1 MPSFLRFCVPILLCS
16 SACGSCGETS
26 TTVQR
31 DYVARER
38 EAFVFQV
45 PRDKLIAELR
55 SVLADRGDDLVEA
68 DPAAAT
74 LHTKL
79 RREHDYVIHIV
90 ELRDGRAVHIV
101 HQTFN
106 AAGEVLEGV
115 AALDLEWE
123 LAQRAE
129 PDRAIAIMRE
139 ANQRADKVPVRGP

>member
-1 MPSFLRFCVPILLCS
+1 MPSFLRFCVPILLGS

-31 DYVARER
+31 EYVARER
-38 EAFVFQV
+38 EAFVFEV

-55 SVLADRGDDLVEA
+55 GVLADRGDELVEA

-79 RREHDYVIHIV
+79 RRDHDYVIHII
-90 ELRDGRAVHIV
+90 ELRQGCVVHII
-101 HQTFN
+101 HRTFN
-106 AAGEVLEGV
+106 GAGEVLEGRI
-115 AALDLEWE
+115 ADDLEWE

-139 ANQRADKVPVRGP
+139 ANTRADKVPVRGP